1 MPGRYGC
8 LLQVDRKMLDHR
20 IYTFLKLC
28 QRMNYRKTAEEL
40 NMTQPAVTQHIQY
53 LEKEYG
59 CRLFSYN
66 GRTLVKT
73 EEGQEM
79 EAYARSLLYNDAKFR
94 KMLKKP
100 KVKKLFVG
108 ATKTIGDYLLEKKM
122 LELLQRDD
130 VELELIIDNTD
141 NLLTRLKE
149 MKLDILLIEG
159 IFDKNSYGYELI
171 RQEKF
176 VGICSRKHPFAGR
189 TVPLEELFAEHLILR
204 EEGSGT
210 RAVWEQFLKENG
222 YCVDN
227 FARKSVISSFKLI
240 EKAVSENCGIS
251 FVYESIAHRNPELAA
266 FQVEGGEICHEFNY
280 VFLKGTSPSGY
291 FPINHEQQKEPGQT
305 EEERTQIEKTAGRE
319 KRT

>member
-1 MPGRYGC
+1 
-8 LLQVDRKMLDHR
+8 MLDHR

-28 QRMNYRKTAEEL
+28 ELMNYRKTAQEL

-73 EEGQEM
+73 EECQEM
-79 EAYARSLLYNDAKFR
+79 EAYARSLLYNETKFR
-94 KMLKKP
+94 GMLKKP
-100 KVKKLFVG
+100 RLRKLSVG
-108 ATKTIGDYLLEKKM
+108 ATKTIGDYLLEKKV

-141 NLLTRLKE
+141 NLLNRLKE

-159 IFDKNSYGYELI
+159 IFDKKSYGYELI
-171 RQEKF
+171 RQDKF
-176 VGICSRKHPFAGR
+176 VGICSKRHRFSGR
-189 TVPLEELFAEHLILR
+189 TIPLKELFSEHIILR

-222 YCVDN
+222 YSIDD
-227 FARKSVISSFKLI
+227 FDRKSVISSFKLI

-251 FVYESIAHRNPELAA
+251 FVYESIAHQNPDLAV
-266 FQVEGGEICHEFNY
+266 FQVENGEICHEFNY
-280 VFLKGTSPSGY
+280 VFLKGTSASEY
-291 FPINHEQQKEPGQT
+291 FHLIHKS
-305 EEERTQIEKTAGRE
+305 
-319 KRT
+319 